1 MVNLHPFNLLKL
13 LYRHIETILPWI
25 LATHTLMIFVRFAPM
40 SLIMSLWSSWVWHV
54 TRVTRVTCWRMSLYT
69 VRALGSYWALVTLT
83 LLSLSLYTLLQHQC
97 HTVPALG
104 IPSYYQHHH
113 LYHHCLCVLKTCVDS
128 DDVWRPDT
136 DLTLWSPVS
145 SGQWPGDLCT
155 VCTVYMC
162 WSEQC
167 YNIRLQFS
175 VHHINHQWS
184 SDWSA
189 CVTVQLS
196 HWSDS
201 DLVILG
207 WCQKDDVFIRG
218 VSQVCSMMR
227 Y

>member
-1 MVNLHPFNLLKL
+1 MNPCHT
-13 LYRHIETILPWI
+13 HIDDLCTEED
-25 LATHTLMIFVRFAPM
+25 
-40 SLIMSLWSSWVWHV
+40 S
-54 TRVTRVTCWRMSLYT
+54 
-69 VRALGSYWALVTLT
+69 
-83 LLSLSLYTLLQHQC
+83 HQC
-97 HTVPALG
+97 HWSCHSGLAECDMSLVSLVSLVEECHCTLCEHWDPTELWSLWHCSAC
-104 IPSYYQHHH
+104 HCT
-113 LYHHCLCVLKTCVDS
+113 LYSSTSVTLSRLWESLLTINIIISNIIVSVFSRPVLTLMMCGDLILTSLSGLQSPVVSDQVTCVQC
-128 DDVWRPDT
+128 V
-136 DLTLWSPVS
+136 
-145 SGQWPGDLCT
+145 Q
-155 VCTVYMC
+155 CTVYMC

>member
-1 MVNLHPFNLLKL
+1 MVNLHPVNLLKL

-40 SLIMSLWSSWVWHV
+40 SLIMSLWSSWVWH
-54 TRVTRVTCWRMSLYT
+54 VTRVTCWRMSLYT

-113 LYHHCLCVLKTCVDS
+113 LYHHCLCVLKTYVDS

-155 VCTVYMC
+155 VCTVY
-162 WSEQC
+162 
-167 YNIRLQFS
+167 S
-175 VHHINHQWS
+175 VHVLKWTMLQHQTAVQCPPHQPPVILWLVSLCHSAALSLVWQWS
-184 SDWSA
+184 GDTWMVSER
-189 CVTVQLS
+189 
-196 HWSDS
+196 
-201 DLVILG
+201 
-207 WCQKDDVFIRG
+207 WCLH
-218 VSQVCSMMR
+218 
-227 Y
+227 

>member
-1 MVNLHPFNLLKL
+1 MNPCHT
-13 LYRHIETILPWI
+13 HIDDLCTEED
-25 LATHTLMIFVRFAPM
+25 
-40 SLIMSLWSSWVWHV
+40 S
-54 TRVTRVTCWRMSLYT
+54 
-69 VRALGSYWALVTLT
+69 
-83 LLSLSLYTLLQHQC
+83 HQC
-97 HTVPALG
+97 HWSCHSGLAECDMSLVSLVSLVEECHCTLCEHWDPTELWSLWHCSAC
-104 IPSYYQHHH
+104 HCT
-113 LYHHCLCVLKTCVDS
+113 LYSSTSVTLSRLWESLLTINIIISNIIVSVFSRPMLTLMMCGDLILTSLSGLQSPVVSGQVTCVQC
-128 DDVWRPDT
+128 V
-136 DLTLWSPVS
+136 
-145 SGQWPGDLCT
+145 Q
-155 VCTVYMC
+155 CTVYMC

>member
-1 MVNLHPFNLLKL
+1 MNPCHT
-13 LYRHIETILPWI
+13 HIDDLCTEED
-25 LATHTLMIFVRFAPM
+25 
-40 SLIMSLWSSWVWHV
+40 S
-54 TRVTRVTCWRMSLYT
+54 
-69 VRALGSYWALVTLT
+69 
-83 LLSLSLYTLLQHQC
+83 HQC
-97 HTVPALG
+97 HWSCHSGLAECDMSLVSLVSLVEECHCTLCEHWDPTELWSLWHCSAC
-104 IPSYYQHHH
+104 HCT
-113 LYHHCLCVLKTCVDS
+113 LYSSTSVTLSRLWESLLTINIIISNIIVSVFSRPVLTLMMCGDLILTSLYGLQSPVVSGQVTCV
-128 DDVWRPDT
+128 
-136 DLTLWSPVS
+136 
-145 SGQWPGDLCT
+145 QCT

-189 CVTVQLS
+189 CVTVLLS